1 MTPLLIKAAGLI
13 TVEGGLTS
21 QGAIVGLNL
30 ELPTIVGAQEA
41 LEVLEDNMLVTIDS
55 EQSVVYSGHAHV
67 L

>member
-1 MTPLLIKAAGLI
+1 M

-30 ELPTIVGAQEA
+30 ELPTIVGAKEA
-41 LEVLEDNMLVTIDS
+41 LEVLEDGMLVTIDS